1 MYFLIEVCQNPGILR
16 VLYFVYLLMDA
27 LFVIVPISLIIML
40 LVDFFKAVVSD
51 DDTAKKNSKMAGKR
65 IINAM
70 LIFCVPWIVN
80 VIMMILNSAG
90 FPTGYSVCE
99 ANAKSGN
106 FTYYDNLLAAE
117 EAKAKAE
124 RTKSLEEKR
133 KQYEAEIAEK
143 ERLKAQDESNI
154 SSGEEYSS
162 MADALIGNIEGELGN
177 TDSSKYGA
185 PAGTPWCG
193 YFVAWAVLNTEYDG
207 INLYNDII
215 AKESEKSENSDEQQR
230 AAERMF
236 ACALGSIETFYNN
249 SNLAFEYSDFYANKY
264 EKEKYTPKKGDI
276 IYFKQGQ
283 DWDGEA
289 NNHSC
294 AEDGHIGIVAANDNG
309 NLTVYSR
316 NSSDK
321 VNTTYHSATD
331 TNIVGYG
338 SWYSN

>member
-193 YFVAWAVLNTEYDG
+193 YFATWALKQTNYDG
-207 INLYNDII
+207 INLYSDII
-215 AKESEKSENSDEQQR
+215 EKESKVVN
-230 AAERMF
+230 F
-236 ACALGSIETFYNN
+236 ASALCSMGTFYSN
-249 SNLAFEYSDFYANKY
+249 SNLAFEYSDFYANKFG
-264 EKEKYTPKKGDI
+264 KEKYTPKKGDI
-276 IYFKQGQ
+276 IYFKWGQ
-283 DWDGEA
+283 DWNGEINA
-289 NNHSC
+289 CPHASD
-294 AEDGHIGIVAANDNG
+294 AHIGIVAANDTG
-309 NLTVYSR
+309 NLTVYSG
-316 NSSDK
+316 NSSHK
-321 VNTTYHSATD
+321 VNTTYHSVTD

-338 SWYSN
+338 SWYNN

>member
-16 VLYFVYLLMDA
+16 VLYFVYLLIDA

-51 DDTAKKNSKMAGKR
+51 DDTAKKNSKIAGKR

-143 ERLKAQDESNI
+143 EK
-154 SSGEEYSS
+154 
-162 MADALIGNIEGELGN
+162 
-177 TDSSKYGA
+177 
-185 PAGTPWCG
+185 
-193 YFVAWAVLNTEYDG
+193 
-207 INLYNDII
+207 
-215 AKESEKSENSDEQQR
+215 
-230 AAERMF
+230 
-236 ACALGSIETFYNN
+236 
-249 SNLAFEYSDFYANKY
+249 
-264 EKEKYTPKKGDI
+264 
-276 IYFKQGQ
+276 
-283 DWDGEA
+283 
-289 NNHSC
+289 
-294 AEDGHIGIVAANDNG
+294 
-309 NLTVYSR
+309 
-316 NSSDK
+316 
-321 VNTTYHSATD
+321 
-331 TNIVGYG
+331 
-338 SWYSN
+338 